1 MAGNWFIAFLWLI
14 CVLVFRYIVIPIEES
29 KLIAAFDGEYE
40 RYRART
46 GALTPWF

>member
-1 MAGNWFIAFLWLI
+1 MAGNWFIALLWLI

-46 GALTPWF
+46 GTLTPWF